1 MYTRKPHP
9 RHADYGYDIVEFDT
23 RVHHEL
29 MISKDMSED
38 DLVRSIAEYLKAYE
52 EVYPLT
58 MLETFK
64 AWIENKVKM
73 IRGEAV

>member
-9 RHADYGYDIVEFDT
+9 RHSDYGYDIVVFDT

-29 MISKDMSED
+29 MVSRDTSEG
-38 DLVRSIAEYLKAYE
+38 DLVRSIAEYLRAYE

-58 MLETFK
+58 RLGEFW
-64 AWIENKVKM
+64 AWIESRVKM
-73 IRGEAV
+73 GVVKS

>member
-1 MYTRKPHP
+1 M
-9 RHADYGYDIVEFDT
+9 V
-23 RVHHEL
+23 
-29 MISKDMSED
+29 SKDMSES

-64 AWIENKVKM
+64 AWIEDKVKM
-73 IRGEAV
+73 IRGEIV